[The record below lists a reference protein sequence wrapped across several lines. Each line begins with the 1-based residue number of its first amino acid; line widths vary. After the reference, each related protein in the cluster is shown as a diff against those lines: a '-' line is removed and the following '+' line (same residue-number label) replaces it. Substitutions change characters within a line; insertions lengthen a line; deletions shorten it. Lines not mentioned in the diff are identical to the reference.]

1 MIRYGGFN
9 FKLFDDWFKIFIINK
24 MVAVIFGFV
33 FVSAMILTIL
43 ESK

>member
-1 MIRYGGFN
+1 
-9 FKLFDDWFKIFIINK
+9 

-43 ESK
+43 GSKLIKVGFVYLNKNKSYE